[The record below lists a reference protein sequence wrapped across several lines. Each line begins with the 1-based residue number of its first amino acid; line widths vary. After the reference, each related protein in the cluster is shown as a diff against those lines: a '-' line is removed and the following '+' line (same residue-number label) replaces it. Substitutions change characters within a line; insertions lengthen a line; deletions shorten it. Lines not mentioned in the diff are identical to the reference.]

1 MDYVVYIA
9 IAVLAILG
17 TLYFLKHQDKKAF
30 KQFRDA
36 VDAQIQRE
44 QEREA
49 EFQQRRE
56 ELQSA
61 LSKLKDK
68 AEEEGGYMDTINNFE
83 EKYRQK

>member
-9 IAVLAILG
+9 IATLAILG
-17 TLYFLKHQDKKAF
+17 TLYFIKHQDKKAF

-36 VDAQIQRE
+36 VDAQIRRE

-56 ELQSA
+56 ELQESLA
-61 LSKLKDK
+61 KLK
-68 AEEEGGYMDTINNFE
+68 EEVEKDGGYIDTINDFE
-83 EKYRQK
+83 NKYRQK